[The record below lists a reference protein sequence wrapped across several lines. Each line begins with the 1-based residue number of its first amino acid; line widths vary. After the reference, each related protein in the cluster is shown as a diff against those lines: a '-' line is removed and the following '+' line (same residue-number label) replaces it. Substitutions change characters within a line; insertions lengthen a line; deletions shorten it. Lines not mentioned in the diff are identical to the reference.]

1 MLNPSMMLWFKFHL
15 LHGKEW
21 SEIFSTIKC
30 IHKCTV
36 HEDKQQ
42 LETKRSVQCTEIGI
56 EGLMV
61 C

>member
-1 MLNPSMMLWFKFHL
+1 MMLWFKFHL